1 MAYIALNTHNV
12 VFFGPR
18 DNPKS
23 VRWWADGGLIHYE
36 DSRDNSYASMSVR
49 TFLERL
55 NAINDMLG
63 NGIRANNQNF
73 VHNDELQRQMRFV
86 EAGVE
91 LAKLAK
97 QQAAKLRD
105 EQTSVKSLTRITPG
119 SFDF

>member
-1 MAYIALNTHNV
+1 MYIASNTHNV

-18 DNPKS
+18 DNPKAI
-23 VRWWADGGLIHYE
+23 RWWADAGLIHYE
-36 DSRDNSYASMSVR
+36 DSRDNSYTSMSIK

-55 NAINDMLG
+55 NSINEMLG
-63 NGIRANNQNF
+63 NGLRSNNQNF

-86 EAGVE
+86 EQGVD

-105 EQTSVKSLTRITPG
+105 DIKEHKSLTRIIPA